1 MSCPATLTYP
11 ETFDPAARPRAVAAL
26 LSASAAGI
34 IAPPDGQRWFQAD
47 LNELVT
53 RHWVVQHQMRVD
65 RLWFYKLTEAGVA
78 QRDSL
83 LADGWNF
90 DGFDAWLH
98 ETLMRAA

>member
-11 ETFDPAARPRAVAAL
+11 EQFDPAARPRVVAAL
-26 LSASAAGI
+26 LSANKNGI

-65 RLWFYKLTEAGVA
+65 RLWYYRLTEAGRAVA
-78 QRDSL
+78 WSL
-83 LADGWNF
+83 AEGGWSF
-90 DGFDAWLH
+90 DGYDAWFH